1 METFRYSKLWKMRSW
16 VGLGSALAFLLMFLL
31 IGIFVVWP
39 SQRNP
44 IAWIEFGWWVPYL
57 MIGLFILSIIYAI
70 NLRKVNLFS
79 VELSEEI
86 IRAGRVQ
93 MQWENVALIE
103 HKKSGDDSSL
113 ILHSKLK
120 NKMEI
125 PGGLDGFYYVKA
137 FIENHAIN
145 APRSGEKKLAAPLN
159 KQTRLFISMIQGWK
173 KRGYGYSKRFEL
185 LKQGGYNNV
194 TAHSFLRLAESHGID
209 PKEVKGLIGQI
220 REWKDQGND
229 EPARLALLAKEGFNP
244 SAAKVLL
251 AEADRK

>member
-1 METFRYSKLWKMRSW
+1 MDTFRYSKLWKMRLW
-16 VGLGSALAFLLMFLL
+16 VGLGSALAFLLMFLG

-57 MIGLFILSIIYAI
+57 MIFLFIVSIIYAV

-145 APRSGEKKLAAPLN
+145 APRSGEKRLVAEGEKIRFFLA
-159 KQTRLFISMIQGWK
+159 MIQHWK
-173 KRGYGYSKRFEL
+173 KLGYDYSKRFDL
-185 LKQGGYNNV
+185 LKNAGFGRKMADFYLG
-194 TAHSFLRLAESHGID
+194 FAESNDVD
-209 PKEVKGLIGQI
+209 PKETRKIFAQIKG
-220 REWKDQGND
+220 WKNQGVD
-229 EPARLALLAKEGFNP
+229 EPQRIDRLENQGFNHVT
-244 SAAKVLL
+244 AKMLVQE
-251 AEADRK
+251 AERN

>member
-1 METFRYSKLWKMRSW
+1 MEKFGYSKLWKMRVW
-16 VGLGSALAFLLMFLL
+16 VGLGSALAFLLMFLG

-57 MIGLFILSIIYAI
+57 MIALFIASIIMAV
-70 NLRKVNLFS
+70 NLRKIYQFS
-79 VELSEEI
+79 VDLSEEI

-93 MQWENVALIE
+93 MQWENVELIE

-145 APRSGEKKLAAPLN
+145 APRSGEKKLAAEGEKIRFFLA
-159 KQTRLFISMIQGWK
+159 MIQRWK
-173 KRGYGYSKRFEL
+173 KLGYDYSKRFDL
-185 LKQGGYNNV
+185 LKNAGFGKRMADFYLG
-194 TAHSFLRLAESHGID
+194 FAESSDVD
-209 PKEVKGLIGQI
+209 PKETRKIFAQIKG
-220 REWKDQGND
+220 WKNQGVD
-229 EPARLALLAKEGFNP
+229 EPQRIDRLEKQGFNHVT
-244 SAAKVLL
+244 AKLL
-251 AEADRK
+251 VQEAERN